1 MTQLN
6 LLDLIEQPEH
16 RGGDDVDHLVDAIL
30 AELEAHGLSKADQQ
44 ALAVRLNAHQVLS
57 MVRRWPAPARNYFLS
72 LIVEGLTDDVP

>member
-6 LLDLIEQPEH
+6 LLDLIDQPEY
-16 RGGDDVDHLVDAIL
+16 RGDDVDHLVDAIL
-30 AELEAHGLSKADQQ
+30 AELEAHGLSQDEQR

-72 LIVEGLTDDVP
+72 LIVEGLAD